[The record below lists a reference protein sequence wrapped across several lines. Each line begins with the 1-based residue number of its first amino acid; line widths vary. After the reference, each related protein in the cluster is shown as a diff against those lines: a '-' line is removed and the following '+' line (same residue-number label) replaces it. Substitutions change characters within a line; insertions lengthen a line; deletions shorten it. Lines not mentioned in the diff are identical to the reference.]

1 MARRI
6 LLILCFCFCLSGLFA
21 QGQRTIRVGLLLPFK
36 SKEAIGARSV
46 EFYRGFLMAVDSL
59 RQKDVRFEI
68 ETNDCGI
75 SVGDFALMLATQEK
89 SNYDLIIGPSDE
101 AKMKMLNDFSAKKS
115 CKLLM
120 PFGGDYSNY
129 IWNSNFFVMRSAKK
143 DYAEKI
149 YQKMDRTFRGEN
161 RKMVLFKGIGDEHP
175 VATILKAKDK
185 KIKTISKVSQA
196 KKLYKS
202 FGTTPIVIIPSSND
216 NRTRNNI
223 MTIIAEI
230 KQKYP
235 QMDCAMF
242 DWSGELNNEEFDRYT
257 LLTEYCDMN
266 KPENKA
272 FAQKYTNQFNEPF
285 YNESFSFILYG
296 FDTGYYLLNGLLKY
310 GKQFADQT
318 MDIKGM
324 QNDFDFVRISDNGA
338 LLNTSLIVAKV
349 GKK

>member
-1 MARRI
+1 
-6 LLILCFCFCLSGLFA
+6 
-21 QGQRTIRVGLLLPFK
+21 
-36 SKEAIGARSV
+36 
-46 EFYRGFLMAVDSL
+46 
-59 RQKDVRFEI
+59 
-68 ETNDCGI
+68 
-75 SVGDFALMLATQEK
+75 
-89 SNYDLIIGPSDE
+89 
-101 AKMKMLNDFSAKKS
+101 
-115 CKLLM
+115 M

-266 KPENKA
+266 KLENKA